1 MVRYE
6 TKVTTWTDPNGYI
19 VQYTEKNAYCP
30 KCHGEANEGYPFCP
44 YCGAPLTYSD
54 TEMVGKENR
63 WQTPES
69 SKEFIEPSPEETTM
83 HVIKPIEKR
92 KGRKFCANCYYS
104 VPGDNGDCY
113 WCERK
118 GYEVYGYSDACED
131 ALVR

>member
-6 TKVTTWTDPNGYI
+6 TKVTTWVDPNGDN

-30 KCHGEANEGYPFCP
+30 KCHSKANEGYPFCP
-44 YCGAPLTYSD
+44 YCGAPLTYST
-54 TEMVGKENR
+54 TETVGKNICRQDPQNSDEFMRPRAEEN
-63 WQTPES
+63 
-69 SKEFIEPSPEETTM
+69 TM
-83 HVIKPIEKR
+83 HVIKAIPK
-92 KGRKFCANCYYS
+92 KDGRKFCANCYYS